1 MGLIFR
7 LASRNIFRNTRR
19 TLLTIALIACGLAA
33 LLFTDSFV
41 RGMLHTMVN
50 ISTQTYLGHGQMHAQ
65 DYRKNQDVD
74 DYINNP
80 TEILTALSHY
90 PTIFAATGRVQS
102 GGMVSSSQNV
112 ASANVIGVE
121 AQQEAKVSLLKA
133 AMVAG
138 DYLSGGEQEIILGYE
153 LANIL
158 EVQLGDRLVVTLS
171 QANGG
176 ELSQALFRVSGLFRF
191 NDRSMDKSLAFINL
205 SSAQLLL
212 NIQGVHEI
220 AFRFHDV
227 QQADDASLP
236 IWQQFTAQN
245 IETLNWRQLV
255 PALNSML
262 EMSNYSTL
270 IAAVI
275 LFCLVTLGSVNTTF
289 MSIYERQQEF
299 GVLLALGTRPME
311 IFKQILMESTI
322 IALLSMLA
330 GLIVGGLIS
339 AWFQVHGVDYGSLEM
354 SGLTLNEPIYL
365 MLNAQAFMEISLSIL
380 VVTVLASIYPA
391 LHAARLQPAFA
402 MRKNF

>member
-19 TLLTIALIACGLAA
+19 TLLTIALIASGLAA

-41 RGMLHTMVN
+41 RGMLDTMVN
-50 ISTQTYLGHGQMHAQ
+50 ISTQTYLGHGQMHALG
-65 DYRKNQDVD
+65 YRKNLDVD
-74 DYINNP
+74 TYITNP
-80 TEILTALSHY
+80 TEILTALSND
-90 PTIFAATGRVQS
+90 PTIFSATGRVQS

-171 QANGG
+171 QAHGG

-191 NDRSMDKSLAFINL
+191 NDRSMDKALAFINL
-205 SSAQLLL
+205 SSAQRLLD
-212 NIQGVHEI
+212 IQGVHEI

-227 QQADDASLP
+227 QQADDADLP

-262 EMSNYSTL
+262 EMSSYSTL
-270 IAAVI
+270 IAALI

-311 IFKQILMESTI
+311 IFKQIVMESTI
-322 IALLSMLA
+322 IALLSVLA
-330 GLIVGGLIS
+330 GLIVGGVIS
-339 AWFQVHGVDYGSLEM
+339 AWFHVHGVDYGALEM

-365 MLNAQAFMEISLSIL
+365 ILSAQAFMEISLSIL
-380 VVTVLASIYPA
+380 AVTVLASIYPA